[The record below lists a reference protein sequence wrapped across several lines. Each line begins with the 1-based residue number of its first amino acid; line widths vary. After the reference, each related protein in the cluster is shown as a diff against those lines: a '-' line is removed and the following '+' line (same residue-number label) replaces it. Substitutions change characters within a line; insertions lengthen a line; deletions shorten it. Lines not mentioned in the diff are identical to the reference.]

1 MIACPVLRLGEVDST
16 NRYALQN
23 IDKLPDRQVI
33 VADRQSAGYGRFG
46 RAWVSCGSANLY
58 VSVILKP
65 AMPPGNLETLPALS
79 LYASLKL
86 CELLIDYGVN
96 AEIKWPNDVL
106 VCGRKIAGILG
117 EAVYRGD
124 RLTGF
129 VLGVGVNLNMTGR
142 ELESIDRPATS
153 VNLITGKEV
162 DRDLFFDGLLRAFF
176 EGYEGF
182 LAGGFPTIRD
192 EYVKRCGFLGKR
204 VAVRVSDRTCS
215 GTALSFSKRG
225 ALVMRADTGETLILT
240 AGEVSLLRSS
250 P

>member
-1 MIACPVLRLGEVDST
+1 MITCPVLRLGEVDST

-23 IDKLPDRQVI
+23 IDTLPDRQII
-33 VADRQSAGYGRFG
+33 VADRQTAGYGRFG
-46 RAWVSCGSANLY
+46 RAWISCGPANLY
-58 VSVILKP
+58 MSVILKP
-65 AMPPGNLETLPALS
+65 AMPLGDLKALPALS

-86 CELLIDYGVN
+86 CELLLEYGAD

-117 EAVYRGD
+117 EAVFRGD
-124 RLTGF
+124 RVTGY
-129 VLGVGVNLNMTGR
+129 VLGVGVNLNMTDR

-162 DRDLFFDGLLRAFF
+162 DRELFLNGLLQAFF

-192 EYVKRCGFLGKR
+192 DYVKRCGFLGKH

-215 GTALSFSKRG
+215 GTALSFSKEG
-225 ALVMRADTGETLILT
+225 ALVLRADTGETLTLT
-240 AGEVSLLRSS
+240 AGEVSLLRPSH
-250 P
+250 